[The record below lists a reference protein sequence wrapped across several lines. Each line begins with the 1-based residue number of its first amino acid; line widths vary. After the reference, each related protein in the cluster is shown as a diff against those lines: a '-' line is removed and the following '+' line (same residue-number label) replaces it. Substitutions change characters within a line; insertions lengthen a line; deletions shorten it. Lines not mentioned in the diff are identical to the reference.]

1 MQAGTKG
8 AGHRNRPLG
17 QVAVLTRDAI
27 FASHTLF
34 RLFGEIRPAAR
45 SEVRPVLHELLP
57 GGEVRETDTGFEVQL
72 EGESAQELN
81 RTLLS
86 TLRRIERRTTL
97 RAEWSS
103 GLTIERYFDYV
114 RKSTQPTR

>member
-1 MQAGTKG
+1 MA
-8 AGHRNRPLG
+8 
-17 QVAVLTRDAI
+17 
-27 FASHTLF
+27 LF
-34 RLFGEIRPAAR
+34 RLVGEVRTAAK
-45 SEVRPVLHELLP
+45 SEVSRVLHELLP
-57 GGEVRETDTGFEVQL
+57 GGQVRNTDAGFEVEAQL

-103 GLTIERYFDYV
+103 ERTIERYFDYV
-114 RKSTQPTR
+114 RKSTQPAR